1 MCDTFQTRCIIMI
14 IIIIRL
20 NTDRYICIVMVA
32 HDMHCAPSSIDS
44 IYWRRKKI
52 WICYQLDLFGNW
64 ICALDTDIEP
74 VFYGVAYRRRHHH
87 D

>member
-1 MCDTFQTRCIIMI
+1 MYSDGGAWHALRTIIDWFN
-14 IIIIRL
+14 L
-20 NTDRYICIVMVA
+20 LKKK
-32 HDMHCAPSSIDS
+32 
-44 IYWRRKKI
+44 KKI